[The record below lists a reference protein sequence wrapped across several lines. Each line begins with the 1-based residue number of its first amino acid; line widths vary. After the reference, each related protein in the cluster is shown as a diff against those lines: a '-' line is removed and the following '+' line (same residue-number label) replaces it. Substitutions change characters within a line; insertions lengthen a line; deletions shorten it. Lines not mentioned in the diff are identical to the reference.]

1 MSKRKKSSFNKL
13 LVYAKPH
20 QGKLFFVCFWAV
32 FLAIISAFRPF
43 LLNFT
48 IDNYL
53 IEVKK
58 ETNVIQHYFEGL
70 MLSIFPGNDNF
81 SNLKILVVVMFVA
94 LLLEA
99 VSQFYFSYIANWL
112 GQDIIK
118 DLRNKLYDHIT
129 SFKMKYFDNEP
140 VGKLVTRSVSDIES
154 IASIFSQGL
163 FMIISDVLKMIIVI
177 IFMLVVN
184 WKITGIVLVIMPIIL
199 LATNIFNRKMKVAF
213 NEVRNE
219 VANLNTFV
227 QERLT
232 GMKIVQL
239 FNREAIELEKFK
251 EINQKHNVA
260 WLKNIL
266 YNSIFFPIADIIS
279 NISIGLVVYFG
290 ALWIINGD
298 ADTSIG
304 QLVAF
309 NMYISMLYNPLRQIA
324 DKFNVMQM
332 GIVAADRVF
341 EILEKEEN
349 VQDNGTVEA
358 THFKGLIKLKDVR
371 FSYIKNEEV
380 LKGINLEVQPGE
392 TIAIVGSTGAGKS
405 TIINLLNR
413 FYEIDSGEITIDN
426 QNIKNYKLESLRK
439 QIAIVLQDVFLF
451 ADTIYNNITL
461 HNEAITREDVISAAK
476 KIGVHDFIM
485 SLPEGYDYNVKERG
499 VMLSSGQR
507 QLIAF
512 LRAYVSNPS
521 ILILDEAT
529 SSIDTHSEELIQKA
543 TETITKDRT
552 SIVIAHRLATVIN
565 ASKIIV
571 MDKGQIVEFGKHS
584 ELVNKPNGYY
594 KKLYDSQ
601 FAVEVE

>member
-1 MSKRKKSSFNKL
+1 MKLIKSNSLKKVL
-13 LVYAKPH
+13 HYAKPY
-20 QGKLFFVCFWAV
+20 QKRFNWVIVWAI
-32 FLAIISAFRPF
+32 L
-43 LLNFT
+43 
-48 IDNYL
+48 
-53 IEVKK
+53 
-58 ETNVIQHYFEGL
+58 
-70 MLSIFPGNDNF
+70 LSIFAAARPYL
-81 SNLKILVVVMFVA
+81 LKQTVDEYIKPEDKHGLLLYVVLMAVV
-94 LLLEA
+94 LLLEVLA
-99 VSQFYFSYIANWL
+99 QFYFTYWANWL

-118 DLRNKLYDHIT
+118 DIRDKLFHHIT

-163 FMIISDVLKMIIVI
+163 FMIVSDVLKMIVI
-177 IFMLVVN
+177 LGIMFFMN
-184 WKITGIVLVIMPIIL
+184 WKLSLIVLAAMPVLIY
-199 LATNIFNRKMKVAF
+199 ATDVFQKKMKVAF

-219 VANLNTFV
+219 IANLNTFV

-298 ADTSIG
+298 TDTSIG

-332 GIVAADRVF
+332 GIIAADRVF
-341 EILEKEEN
+341 EILEKDEN
-349 VQDNGTVEA
+349 VQDKGTVEA
-358 THFKGLIKLKDVR
+358 THFKGFIQLKDVR
-371 FSYIKNEEV
+371 FSYIKDEEV

-413 FYEIDSGEITIDN
+413 FYEINSGEITIDN
-426 QNIKNYKLESLRK
+426 HNINEYTLESLRK

-451 ADTIYNNITL
+451 ADTIYHNITL
-461 HNEAITREDVISAAK
+461 HNEAITREDVITAAK

-552 SIVIAHRLATVIN
+552 SIVIAHRLATIVN

-571 MDKGQIVEFGKHS
+571 MDKGQIVEQGTHQ
-584 ELVNKPNGYY
+584 ELVTKANGYY

>member
-1 MSKRKKSSFNKL
+1 MKLIKSNSLKKVLHYAKPYQNRFNWVIVWAVLLSIFAAARPYLLKQTVDEYIKPEDKQGL
-13 LVYAKPH
+13 LVY
-20 QGKLFFVCFWAV
+20 
-32 FLAIISAFRPF
+32 I
-43 LLNFT
+43 
-48 IDNYL
+48 
-53 IEVKK
+53 
-58 ETNVIQHYFEGL
+58 VI
-70 MLSIFPGNDNF
+70 MSI
-81 SNLKILVVVMFVA
+81 V
-94 LLLEA
+94 LLLEVLA
-99 VSQFYFSYIANWL
+99 QFYFTYWANWL
-112 GQDIIK
+112 GQDIIR
-118 DLRNKLYDHIT
+118 DLRDKLFHHIT
-129 SFKMKYFDNEP
+129 TFKMKYFDTEP

-163 FMIISDVLKMIIVI
+163 FMIVSDVLKMIVI
-177 IFMLVVN
+177 
-184 WKITGIVLVIMPIIL
+184 LVIMFFMNWKLSLIVL
-199 LATNIFNRKMKVAF
+199 LAMPVLLFATDIFQKKMKVAF

-239 FNREAIELEKFK
+239 FNRENIELEKFK
-251 EINQKHNVA
+251 EINQKHNKA

-266 YNSIFFPIADIIS
+266 YNSIFFPIADIVSSLTLGAIVYYAGIS
-279 NISIGLVVYFG
+279 
-290 ALWIINGD
+290 IINGSNQS
-298 ADTSIG
+298 TIG
-304 QLVAF
+304 DLFAYTMLI
-309 NMYISMLYNPLRQIA
+309 NMLFNPLRQIA

-332 GIVAADRVF
+332 GIIAADRVF
-341 EILEKEEN
+341 EIIDSQEQ

-358 THFKGLIKLKDVR
+358 SHFKGTIQLKNVR
-371 FSYIKNEEV
+371 FSYIKDEEV
-380 LKGINLEVQPGE
+380 LKGITLDVEPGE

-413 FYEIDSGEITIDN
+413 FYDIDSGEIAIDHH
-426 QNIKNYKLESLRK
+426 NIMNYTLESLRK

-451 ADTIYNNITL
+451 SDTIYNNITL
-461 HNEAITREDVISAAK
+461 QNASISRDEVIIAAK

-485 SLPEGYDYNVKERG
+485 TLPEGYDYNVKERG

-552 SIVIAHRLATVIN
+552 SIVIAHRLATIIN

-571 MDKGQIVEFGKHS
+571 MDQGQIVETGTHQ
-584 ELVNKPNGYY
+584 ELLAIPTGFYR
-594 KKLYDSQ
+594 KLYDSQ